1 MRGLSPITAVALNGR
16 ARRSKD
22 NRATYTGRQWDDEQV
37 LYHFRA
43 RLYDA
48 GVGRFFERDPIG
60 YYGSEWNLFE
70 FLDGNL
76 LKYMDALGSQVNSSG
91 LDSVSSYYRECM
103 RKAVRHR
110 SPREFCRCIC
120 DLAPP
125 GTVGRSGRNCEQ
137 SCIKCMTDITR
148 GPCQCL
154 CEEFTESIRDVGK
167 CN

>member
-1 MRGLSPITAVALNGR
+1 MKCQWNG
-16 ARRSKD
+16 
-22 NRATYTGRQWDDEQV
+22 Y
-37 LYHFRA
+37 
-43 RLYDA
+43 
-48 GVGRFFERDPIG
+48 
-60 YYGSEWNLFE
+60 E

-76 LKYMDALGSQVNSSG
+76 LKYMDALGSQVNSGG

-137 SCIKCMTDITR
+137 SCIKCMTDVTR

-167 CN
+167 CNRASNDAESPLKTCATRYPMLQPCGQRVGFGGGLDSQVLPSSRTHPEYPESGQRDNE